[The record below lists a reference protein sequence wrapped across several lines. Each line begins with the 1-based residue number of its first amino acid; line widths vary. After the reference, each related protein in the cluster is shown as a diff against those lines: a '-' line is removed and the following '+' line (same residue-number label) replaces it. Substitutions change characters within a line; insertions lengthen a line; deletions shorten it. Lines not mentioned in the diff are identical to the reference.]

1 AEPLLARIK
10 ADRTVVLSPVFDKV
24 LFDTLEVNEYIPSA
38 HGFDWNLWCM
48 YESFR
53 PEWYQINDPSEPG

>member
-38 HGFDWNLWCM
+38 HG
-48 YESFR
+48 
-53 PEWYQINDPSEPG
+53 PSGQNGTKSMTHQNQE